1 MLVAFGVIEA
11 RVAKAPLIP
20 FKELTQTLKNANTIV
35 LLFSAALFP
44 MWILS
49 TLYLQQVLGLTALD
63 TGLIF
68 LPMTV
73 AIGVVARSAGRL
85 VSALGVREV
94 LGSGLIMMTVGML
107 LLTRIAPSGSGIVY
121 VMIPGIL
128 VAGGDRPVDRAL
140 HDRRHP
146 GLQGGPGG
154 AGLGAREHLAT
165 GRRRP
170 RSGDP
175 DHARHAAHVDT

>member
-73 AIGVVARSAGRL
+73 AIGVVARARAL
-85 VSALGVREV
+85 VS
-94 LGSGLIMMTVGML
+94 
-107 LLTRIAPSGSGIVY
+107 
-121 VMIPGIL
+121 
-128 VAGGDRPVDRAL
+128 
-140 HDRRHP
+140 
-146 GLQGGPGG
+146 
-154 AGLGAREHLAT
+154 
-165 GRRRP
+165 
-170 RSGDP
+170 RSGC
-175 DHARHAAHVDT
+175 ARCSAAG